1 MVLMIVKSEI
11 FRSRKFATVSMPRDY
26 LSESENA
33 SVEVFSVKPLVLS
46 ENRACALDEKLRRC
60 QQ

>member
-33 SVEVFSVKPLVLS
+33 SVEVFFRSSLWFCPRIVH
-46 ENRACALDEKLRRC
+46 ALRMKS
-60 QQ
+60 

>member
-1 MVLMIVKSEI
+1 MILMIVKSEI

-33 SVEVFSVKPLVLS
+33 SAEVFGQAFGFVRES
-46 ENRACALDEKLRRC
+46 RMRFG
-60 QQ
+60 

>member
-11 FRSRKFATVSMPRDY
+11 FRSREIVILAIICRKAKTPLRKF
-26 LSESENA
+26 L
-33 SVEVFSVKPLVLS
+33 VKPLVLS
-46 ENRACALDEKLRRC
+46 ANRACALDEKLRRC

>member
-33 SVEVFSVKPLVLS
+33 SVEVFFGQAFGFVRKSCM
-46 ENRACALDEKLRRC
+46 RFG
-60 QQ
+60 